1 VGLVG
6 FVVEDPLLD
15 AGQVFEGAKLADGR
29 VKVVADG
36 LEFGLQLE
44 HAFLEIIQGLVVIVQ
59 HKGFAEHGLSNIF
72 ADRLAGGL
80 PLKGFESLAF
90 FFVHANR

>member
-1 VGLVG
+1 MGLVG
-6 FVVEDPLLD
+6 FVEEDPLLD
-15 AGQVFEGAKLADGR
+15 TRQVFEGAELTDGL

-36 LEFGLQLE
+36 LEFGLQEE
-44 HAFLEIIQGLVVIVQ
+44 HTFLEIVQGLVAIVP
-59 HKGFAEHGLSNIF
+59 HEGVAEHGLSHIF
-72 ADRLAGGL
+72 AGRLAGGL